1 MRVIIKNKEL
11 EDYNKEFKVRRI
23 NYDKVLV
30 IYPNVENL
38 KEFYN
43 IDVEIIPEN
52 NLDTFLMQN
61 KELLKIKLKRG
72 ISVFLYKALLEE
84 IRINCNEE
92 IKDINLLIDNYS
104 VNKNNIWEKN
114 LLLVVNKTYPL
125 KILASGRKFNRKN
138 YNLETEVLYREEFIN
153 ICTKEIYK
161 IKKDIEKK
169 EKLLS
174 KYDEAIKNLDKSKG
188 KGRFITE

>member
-30 IYPNVENL
+30 VYPSSEGL

-43 IDVEIIPEN
+43 IDVEIISEN
-52 NLDTFLMQN
+52 NLDRFLMQN

-84 IRINCNEE
+84 IKIKCNEDIE
-92 IKDINLLIDNYS
+92 NINLLIDNYS

-114 LLLVVNKTYPL
+114 ILMVVNKKYPL

-138 YNLETEVLYREEFIN
+138 YNLKIEVLFREEFIE
-153 ICTKEIYK
+153 ICDKEIYK

-174 KYDEAIKNLDKSKG
+174 KYDEAIKNTGISRVNEG
-188 KGRFITE
+188 YIEE